1 LHHFASRFRTLGD
14 HPSESLGAPYA
25 PIAVTPTALS
35 LHYFGRV
42 GFRLAPA
49 SEADPDK
56 REAFNRQVAEQ
67 EAKLQEMEG
76 VGQLRLIFP
85 LAPVRR
91 TDIDPPLRFSVS
103 PFDGAATWKIEAMR
117 LARRVDHGK
126 LKITIKGRGC
136 GRLPHRR

>member
-1 LHHFASRFRTLGD
+1 
-14 HPSESLGAPYA
+14 
-25 PIAVTPTALS
+25 VTPTALS

-85 LAPVRR
+85 LAPCVGR
-91 TDIDPPLRFSVS
+91 TSTHLFVLAFT
-103 PFDGAATWKIEAMR
+103 PFDGAATWQIEAMR